1 MAVMNFGDPQYLWLL
16 LGVPLLALLARRAR
30 RRRGRDWRILEQRG
44 AAPGDR
50 SLVVILA
57 LVLIA
62 LALAR
67 PRIGRAVEG
76 PAGPGRDV
84 VLVFDVSR
92 SMGAEDAAP
101 NRLGLAV
108 ETAASLIRVLAREPA
123 DRAAVVAFAGRGV
136 PRCPLTQNF
145 GAALDAMNRLRPGD
159 VRPGGTNLGAAL
171 DAVADAFDPEQ
182 STEGGTVVLFS
193 DGEDHHQRWE
203 KPLERLIR
211 MGVTVHAVG
220 LGDAEKGWPVPSGES
235 GQPLKHQGESVTSKR
250 VDEALAAIA
259 ERSGGAYLKLGVATT
274 DLGPLFRDRIA
285 PVADAKRRAA
295 RGGDRPERF
304 PLFLGAALGFLAVGF
319 WPWRFSLERAAG
331 LALLGAVAAAQRGAS
346 AAQPAP
352 ERETPAEAVD
362 RGRLAYDQGR
372 FDEALD
378 AFGRAAAIAP
388 GRAVPRY
395 NVAAT
400 LYQLGRYAEAME
412 SYQLA
417 RENAD
422 KALRVKIDYGLGN
435 ASIRLGDFAGA
446 ARHYDDCLSSTAR
459 GDQLDAVRADAA
471 INRRF
476 ALERL
481 RDELSQSGE
490 LDELSNSNDPDQP
503 KAPPRSSDAH
513 EDDEPGEG
521 PSDRPPDDSDVE
533 EAEAAA
539 SPSPRKSGGAGG
551 SGRTPNPSVD
561 RPPGDRLDS
570 ALERIRDAKR
580 RRLPDQPP
588 PEESQPDV
596 KDW

>member
-1 MAVMNFGDPQYLWLL
+1 M
-16 LGVPLLALLARRAR
+16 
-30 RRRGRDWRILEQRG
+30 
-44 AAPGDR
+44 
-50 SLVVILA
+50 VILA
-57 LVLIA
+57 LVLVA

-84 VLVFDVSR
+84 VLAFDVSR
-92 SMGAEDAAP
+92 SMGVEDAAP

-108 ETAASLIRVLAREPA
+108 ETAKSLVRVLASEPN

-136 PRCPLTQNF
+136 SRCPLTQNF
-145 GAALDAMNRLRPGD
+145 GAVIDAMDRLRPGD
-159 VRPGGTNLGAAL
+159 VRPGGTDLGAAL
-171 DAVADAFDPEQ
+171 EAAADAFDPEQ

-193 DGEDHHQRWE
+193 DGEDHPERWE
-203 KPLERLIR
+203 TPLDRLIR
-211 MGVTVHAVG
+211 MGVIVHAVG
-220 LGDAEKGWPVPSGES
+220 LGDSEKGWPVPSAS
-235 GQPLKHQGESVTSKR
+235 GKPLKHQGEPVASKR

-259 ERSGGAYLKLGVATT
+259 ERSGGAYLKLGTATT

-304 PLFLGAALGFLAVGF
+304 PLFLGGALGLLVVGF

-331 LALLGAVAAAQRGAS
+331 LAMLGAVAGAQLGAS
-346 AAQPAP
+346 AVQPAP
-352 ERETPAEAVD
+352 DRETAAQAVN
-362 RGRLAYDQGR
+362 RGRIAYEQGR
-372 FDEALD
+372 HEEALD
-378 AFGRAAAIAP
+378 AFERASSIEP

-400 LYQLGRYAEAME
+400 LYQLGRYAEALE
-412 SYQLA
+412 SYQSA
-417 RENAD
+417 RENAGE
-422 KALRVKIDYGLGN
+422 ALRVKIDYGLGN
-435 ASIRLGDFAGA
+435 ASIRLGDFAAA
-446 ARHYDDCLSSTAR
+446 ARHYDDCLTSTAR

-471 INRRF
+471 VNRRF

-481 RDELSQSGE
+481 QEELSQSDQP
-490 LDELSNSNDPDQP
+490 DELRNANDQNQP
-503 KAPPRSSDAH
+503 KAPPRASEAL

-521 PSDRPPDDSDVE
+521 PSDHPPDDPDAEEVE
-533 EAEAAA
+533 TA
-539 SPSPRKSGGAGG
+539 SPSPQKSGGAGG
-551 SGRTPNPSVD
+551 SGRSPRPPATS
-561 RPPGDRLDS
+561 PPGDRLDS

-588 PEESQPDV
+588 ADESRPDV